1 MAESD
6 KNLYSARGLS
16 KAEVVSQRQ
25 IYGPNILPTARGRS
39 AFSILIDQFKNPLI
53 YIILVAAG
61 ISLIMGELSDFLIIM
76 VVVAIDVLLGFA
88 QEYQAQ
94 RTYKALKNMM
104 KITAAVIRGGV
115 RSEIDVSELV
125 PGDLAVLNA
134 GKHIPGDG
142 EIISSTKLTV
152 DEAILTGESEPVNR
166 SSKSGQN
173 ELFMGTTVVTGRGYL
188 KVKNTGASTEL
199 GKIAAN
205 QQETVREE
213 TPLQIRLKRFSR
225 TLTYIVAGIT
235 LIIFATGL
243 LTGRPFMDMLRISI
257 VLAIAAVPEGLPI
270 AVTVIQVIGMRKILK
285 RNGLVQKLLAVE
297 TLGSVTVICTDKTGT
312 LTEGRMRVVRSS
324 FSDYQHA
331 LETMVLCNNL
341 EGPVDV
347 ALWEHAMDGLKHD
360 PQEIVNK
367 SERLAEVLFTS
378 ETKYMVTENRYD
390 GQVFL
395 NMKGAPEIVLEMCDL
410 DQEERIRILAQIDEW
425 AGEGLRLLGF
435 AYSSEGTVED
445 KQGFTWNGI
454 VGMEDPIREGV
465 LEAVQVAQKAGIKVK
480 MITGDYRITAEHIAR
495 DLGIFMEGSQ
505 IMEDQELSGID
516 DHKLSERIDSIAVF
530 ARIRPYDKLRI
541 IRILQEKGEIAAMIG
556 DGVNDAPA
564 LKRANIGVVVG
575 TATDVAKEIADIILL
590 DNNFSTIVAAI
601 EEGRVIF
608 DNIQKVVSYVL
619 SNSFAEILT
628 IFVAMM
634 LGWPA
639 PLLVA
644 QILWI
649 HLICDGPADIMLGFE
664 PKEEGIMEEK
674 PKSIQEQILTPLG
687 LSLIA
692 IISTASAAIGLF
704 LFSNAI
710 WNAGNV
716 DLGRSYI
723 FALFAVNSMV
733 YIFAY
738 RSMRRSIF
746 KAGSPLNNK
755 PLLVSSVGGLLM
767 ALVAFVITPLREV
780 MGLVKLRPMD
790 YFIVFAIAISLL
802 IVVEI
807 GKFLNN
813 YIRSKSL
820 TKKIQ
825 KKLM

>member
-1 MAESD
+1 MVESD
-6 KNLYSARGLS
+6 NNLYSAQGLS
-16 KAEVVSQRQ
+16 KTEVALQRQ
-25 IYGPNILPTARGRS
+25 LYGPNILPTAKGRS
-39 AFSILIDQFKNPLI
+39 ALSILIDQFKNPLI
-53 YIILVAAG
+53 YIILVAAA
-61 ISLIMGELSDFLIIM
+61 ISLIMGELSDFFIIM

-94 RTYKALKNMM
+94 RTYKALRNMM
-104 KITAAVIRGGV
+104 KITAAVIREGV

-152 DEAILTGESEPVNR
+152 DEAILTGESEPVSR
-166 SSKSGQN
+166 SSKAGQN

-188 KVKNTGASTEL
+188 RVKNTGASTEL
-199 GKIAAN
+199 GKIAAS
-205 QQETVREE
+205 QQEKVREE

-235 LIIFATGL
+235 LVILATGL
-243 LTGRPFMDMLRISI
+243 LTGRSFMDMLRISI

-324 FSDYQHA
+324 FSDYQRA

-390 GQVFL
+390 GQIFL

-410 DQEERIRILAQIDEW
+410 DQEEHIRILAQIDKW

-435 AYSSEGTVED
+435 AYKSEGTVED

-480 MITGDYRITAEHIAR
+480 MITGDYRITAEQIAR
-495 DLGIFMEGSQ
+495 GLGIFTDGSQ
-505 IMEDQELSGID
+505 IIEGQELSGMD
-516 DHKLSERIDSIAVF
+516 DLKLSERIDSIAVF

-608 DNIQKVVSYVL
+608 DNIQKVVAYVL

-628 IFVAMM
+628 IFIAMM
-634 LGWPA
+634 LGWPS

-664 PKEEGIMEEK
+664 PKENGIMEEK
-674 PKSIQEQILTPLG
+674 PKSMQEQILTPLG
-687 LSLIA
+687 LWLIA
-692 IISTASAAIGLF
+692 IISTASAAAGLF
-704 LFSNAI
+704 LFINAM

-716 DLGRSYI
+716 NLGRSYI
-723 FALFAVNSMV
+723 FALFAVNSMI
-733 YIFAY
+733 YIFSY

-746 KAGSPLNNK
+746 KEGSPLKNK
-755 PLLVSSVGGLLM
+755 PLLVSAVAGVAM
-767 ALVAFVITPLREV
+767 ALAAFIITPLREV
-780 MGLVKLRPMD
+780 MGLVPLRLED
-790 YFIVFAIAISLL
+790 YVIVFAIAAALL
-802 IVVEI
+802 IIVEI

-813 YIRSKSL
+813 YVGNKF
-820 TKKIQ
+820 Q
-825 KKLM
+825 A

>member
-1 MAESD
+1 MDESD
-6 KNLYSARGLS
+6 KNSYSTQGLS
-16 KAEVVSQRQ
+16 EAEVVSQRQ
-25 IYGPNILPTARGRS
+25 LFGPNILPTARGRS
-39 AFSILIDQFKNPLI
+39 SFSILIDQFKNPLI
-53 YIILVAAG
+53 YIILVAAA

-94 RTYKALKNMM
+94 RTYKALRNMM

-125 PGDLAVLNA
+125 PGDLVVLNA

-142 EIISSTKLTV
+142 EILSSTKLTV
-152 DEAILTGESEPVNR
+152 DESILTGESEPVNR
-166 SSKSGQN
+166 SSQPGQN
-173 ELFMGTTVVTGRGYL
+173 ELFMGATVVTGRGYL
-188 KVKNTGASTEL
+188 KVKHTGASTEL
-199 GKIAAN
+199 GKIASS

-235 LIIFATGL
+235 LIILATGL
-243 LTGRPFMDMLRISI
+243 MTGRPFMDMLRISI

-312 LTEGRMRVVRSS
+312 LTEGRMRVVRSV
-324 FSDYQHA
+324 FSDYKHA

-347 ALWEHAMDGLKHD
+347 ALWEHAMNGLKHD

-390 GQVFL
+390 GEVFL
-395 NMKGAPEIVLEMCDL
+395 NMKGAPEIVLEMCEL
-410 DQEERIRILAQIDEW
+410 DQEERIRILAEIDEW
-425 AGEGLRLLGF
+425 AAEGLRLLGF
-435 AYSSEGTVED
+435 AYSSEGAVED

-465 LEAVQVAQKAGIKVK
+465 LESVQIAQKAGIKVK

-495 DLGIFMEGSQ
+495 GLGIFMDGSQ
-505 IMEDQELSGID
+505 VIEGQELSGMD
-516 DHKLSERIDSIAVF
+516 DLQLSERIDSTAVF

-590 DNNFSTIVAAI
+590 DNNFSTVVAAI

-674 PKSIQEQILTPLG
+674 PKSMQEQILTPLG

-692 IISTASAAIGLF
+692 IISTVSAATGLL
-704 LFSNAI
+704 LFSNAL

-716 DLGRSYI
+716 DLGRSYV

-738 RSMRRSIF
+738 RSMRKSIF
-746 KAGSPLNNK
+746 KGGSPLKNK
-755 PLLVSSVGGLLM
+755 PLLVSAAAGLLM
-767 ALVAFVITPLREV
+767 AILAFIITPLREA
-780 MGLVKLRPMD
+780 MGLVPLKLMD
-790 YFIVFAIAISLL
+790 YFIVFGIAMALL
-802 IVVEI
+802 IIVEI

-813 YIRSKSL
+813 YVNSKSM
-820 TKKIQ
+820 TKNIRKS
-825 KKLM
+825 